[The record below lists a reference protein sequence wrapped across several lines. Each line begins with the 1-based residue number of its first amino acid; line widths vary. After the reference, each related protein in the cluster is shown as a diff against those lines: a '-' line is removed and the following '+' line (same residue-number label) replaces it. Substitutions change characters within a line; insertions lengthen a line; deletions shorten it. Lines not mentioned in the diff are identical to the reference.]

1 MTDPNSLTSVS
12 EPANIIPWPQVLFAG
27 AIAAAWLLTQLAPLP
42 WPGLDDT
49 PAHWVGLGF
58 GIAGL
63 LLIVF
68 ALKALVE
75 HRTTVLPNRAS
86 TALVATGPY
95 VKFRN
100 PIYLGEVLL
109 LFYGAEITKSIWFV
123 AAGLTFG
130 VLVTALQIIPEER
143 HLEATFGDAYLD
155 YKSRTRRW
163 I

>member
-1 MTDPNSLTSVS
+1 MIDRHSLTPAS
-12 EPANIIPWPQVLFAG
+12 EPANVFPWPPVLFVG
-27 AIAAAWLLTQLAPLP
+27 AIAAAWLLTRMAPLP

-58 GIAGL
+58 GVAGL

-68 ALKALVE
+68 ALRALFE
-75 HRTTVLPNRAS
+75 HRTTFQPNKAS
-86 TALVATGPY
+86 TALVTTGPY
-95 VKFRN
+95 ARFRN

-109 LFYGAEITKSIWFV
+109 LLYGAEITKSIWFV
-123 AAGLTFG
+123 AAALTFG

-143 HLEATFGDAYLD
+143 HLEATFGDAYQD

>member
-1 MTDPNSLTSVS
+1 MTNRNSLTPTSG
-12 EPANIIPWPQVLFAG
+12 PANVFPWPPVLLVS
-27 AIAAAWLLTQLAPLP
+27 AIAAAWLLTRSAPLP

-75 HRTTVLPNRAS
+75 HRTTFLPNKAS
-86 TALVATGPY
+86 TALVTTGPY
-95 VKFRN
+95 ARFRN
-100 PIYLGEVLL
+100 PIYLGEALL
-109 LFYGAEITKSIWFV
+109 LLYAAEITKSVWFV
-123 AAGLTFG
+123 AAALIFG

>member
-1 MTDPNSLTSVS
+1 MSDRNSVTSVS
-12 EPANIIPWPQVLFAG
+12 EPANVFPWAPVLFAG
-27 AIAAAWLLTQLAPLP
+27 AIAAACLLTQLAPLP

-49 PAHWVGLGF
+49 PAHWVGIGF
-58 GIAGL
+58 GVAGL

-68 ALKALVE
+68 AFKTLIE
-75 HRTTVLPNRAS
+75 HRTTVLPNRVS
-86 TALVATGPY
+86 TALVTSGPY
-95 VKFRN
+95 VRFRN

-109 LFYGAEITKSIWFV
+109 LLYGAEITKSIWFV
-123 AAGLTFG
+123 AAALVFG
-130 VLVTALQIIPEER
+130 VLVTVLQIIPEER